1 MGERFL
7 NMELVGQKIYLRP
20 LMRISQLLS
29 RWASFSSIGD
39 VWADLS
45 YANFFRLEYYH
56 LKKNLISILRQSWC
70 LIFKKESYFLSSI
83 LSFFRMGDIEVTA
96 KPFKSKQLKVKQRL
110 WFYNQSV
117 PCYRKGH
124 TQSIWDDVRWGREQ

>member
-56 LKKNLISILRQSWC
+56 LKKNL
-70 LIFKKESYFLSSI
+70 FLSWGKAGV
-83 LSFFRMGDIEVTA
+83 SF
-96 KPFKSKQLKVKQRL
+96 SKRKVI
-110 WFYNQSV
+110 F
-117 PCYRKGH
+117 
-124 TQSIWDDVRWGREQ
+124 